1 MPFSQIRRE
10 SQAKFYDSFMLSLNN
25 DLFHIEIEIDTLIV
39 IAFEINTT
47 NINELG
53 GALWQI
59 KTITSKLTQ
68 KEKRDI

>member
-10 SQAKFYDSFMLSLNN
+10 SQAKFNDSFMLSLNN
-25 DLFHIEIEIDTLIV
+25 DLFRIEIEIDTLIV
-39 IAFEINTT
+39 IVFEINTT

-53 GALWQI
+53 GASWQI